1 MDVNKV
7 TNAKPRVTG
16 AIYRAPLGTTL
27 PTDATAALGSAF
39 NELGYISEEGITNDM
54 SFSSDDVRA
63 WGGDVVLT
71 PKSETNDNFS
81 WTLIESLN
89 VEVLK
94 TVYGDA
100 NVTGTLATGIT
111 VKKNALEQVASCWVI
126 DQLLRDNALKRI
138 VIPNGKLKELGE
150 VTYNDSDPVGYNV
163 TIAALTNEAGDSHYE
178 YIQSAA
184 STSGSGG
191 H

>member
-7 TNAKPRVTG
+7 SNAKPRVTG

-27 PTDATAALGSAF
+27 PTDATTALGSAF
-39 NELGYISEEGITNDM
+39 SELGYISEEGITNDM

-100 NVTGTLATGIT
+100 NVSGTLATGIT

-138 VIPNGKLKELGE
+138 VIPNGKISETGDVVYKDDEA
-150 VTYNDSDPVGYNV
+150 VGYEI
-163 TIAALTNEAGDSHYE
+163 TLSALPDSNGKTHIE
-178 YIQSAA
+178 YVKTVS
-184 STSGSGG
+184 SSN
-191 H
+191 